1 MQIQIPT
8 RRDAGWAARAVWV
21 APGSPFAEAFR
32 HLAQRVRDRLVG
44 DGAQSVLVTSALPG
58 EGKTVTACNLALALR
73 SLAPGERI
81 ALVDFDLRVPGV
93 AAALGI
99 EAKTGVEEVLR
110 GTASIDAACVTTD
123 AGIDVFPV
131 AAAHAAAYEL
141 LARPELVEFIRK
153 LEATYRWI
161 ICDSAPLLAVTDT
174 GQLLA
179 QLKACLAVVRS
190 GRTPRTVLSELAERL
205 PNEKTLGFF
214 LNDGR
219 APAHRRRHHRT
230 SYYTTTGGRR
240 RWWQR
245 SKP

>member
-1 MQIQIPT
+1 MQIEIPT

-21 APGSPFAEAFR
+21 APGSPFAEGFR
-32 HLAQRVRDRLVG
+32 HLAQRVRAGLEG
-44 DGAQSVLVTSALPG
+44 AGAQSVLVTSALPG

-93 AAALGI
+93 AGALGI

-131 AAAHAAAYEL
+131 AAAHPAAYEL

-174 GQLLA
+174 VQLLA

-190 GRTPRTVLSELAERL
+190 GRTPRAVLGELAERL
-205 PNEKTLGFF
+205 PSEKTLGFF

-219 APAHRRRHHRT
+219 APKHGRRYYRT
-230 SYYTTTGGRR
+230 SYYTQGGRR
-240 RWWQR
+240 HWWHR
-245 SKP
+245 SAP

>member
-1 MQIQIPT
+1 MQIPT
-8 RRDAGWAARAVWV
+8 RRDAGWQARAVWV
-21 APGSPFAEAFR
+21 APGSPFAEEFR
-32 HLAQRVRDRLVG
+32 HLAQRVRARLG
-44 DGAQSVLVTSALPG
+44 GEGCQSVLVTSALPG
-58 EGKTVTACNLALALR
+58 EGKTVTACNLALALH
-73 SLAPGERI
+73 SLAPSERV

-93 AAALGI
+93 GAALGI

-110 GTASIDAACVTTD
+110 GTTSIDAVCVTTD

-131 AAAHAAAYEL
+131 GAAHAAAYEL
-141 LARPELVEFIRK
+141 LARPELAEFIRK

-190 GRTPRTVLSELAERL
+190 GRTPRAVLSELAERL
-205 PNEKTLGFF
+205 PREKTLGFF
-214 LNDGR
+214 LNDGHP
-219 APAHRRRHHRT
+219 PAHRRRHHRG
-230 SYYTTTGGRR
+230 SYYTTTGERR

-245 SKP
+245 SQP